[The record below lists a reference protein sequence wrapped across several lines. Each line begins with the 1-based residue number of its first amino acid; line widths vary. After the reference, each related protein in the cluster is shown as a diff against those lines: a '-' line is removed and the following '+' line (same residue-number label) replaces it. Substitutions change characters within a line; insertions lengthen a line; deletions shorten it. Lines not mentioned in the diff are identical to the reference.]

1 LLGHMEKPKESLIRY
16 RKIIKHPC
24 EILCQA
30 CAYLKY
36 LAGLYKSRL
45 KEATVEGMGVIP
57 EAAIRIMTQVQVHD
71 IEYDLLE
78 C

>member
-1 LLGHMEKPKESLIRY
+1 
-16 RKIIKHPC
+16 
-24 EILCQA
+24 
-30 CAYLKY
+30 LKY
-36 LAGLYKSRL
+36 WAGLYKSGL

-57 EAAIRIMTQVQVHD
+57 EAAIRIMTLQVQVHD